1 MTTPQ
6 EQAMVE
12 ITIPCMIVAIQA
24 VRRQA
29 DAERVQLEAMDEDDE
44 DAEGLSL
51 SLADLEKTLNELR
64 GAYDD
69 ADRKGYDLPPPDSLF
84 L

>member
-1 MTTPQ
+1 
-6 EQAMVE
+6 MVE
-12 ITIPCMIVAIQA
+12 ISIPSLIVAIQA

-29 DAERVQLEAMDEDDE
+29 EAERAQLETMDEDDE

-51 SLADLEKTLNELR
+51 SLSDLEKTLNELR
-64 GAYDD
+64 GAYDK
-69 ADRKGYDLPPPDSLF
+69 ARGEGYDIPPSGSLF